1 MSYSNRLSYYR
12 RCIEECLRSEDA
24 HGVKMNLIAYSG
36 VLRAMARDCGS
47 YSDRAY
53 LGSMAER
60 FDLIA
65 AYLTHEGL
73 SQRVREAIRNQ
84 GRDLPP
90 PRAAAGASAR
100 AANPTPPSTQAA
112 QPSQAPQPT
121 PPSTVNAV
129 GNGDTEWVADMF
141 ARYVG
146 ATVEVHTELSAGT
159 GFFIHENGYLLTNHH
174 VVHTGNRREN
184 DLRIVSCNAALC
196 GAVELIAADREKDLA
211 LLHFGK
217 ASGKVPFIPLL
228 RDFGEVRA
236 GIDVMLIGNGLSF
249 GLAPISGTVKF
260 PHKSDDGSLVYTAMT
275 NGGDSGSPL
284 INRHGECVAIHR
296 ARESEQGRASARGI
310 AYATAVDDILEL
322 LTVWKRRF
330 GLPI

>member
-12 RCIEECLRSEDA
+12 RCIEECLRTDDA
-24 HGVKMNLIAYSG
+24 RGVKMNLIAYSG

-53 LGSMAER
+53 LGGVAER

-65 AYLTHEGL
+65 AYLTREGL
-73 SQRVREAIRNQ
+73 TRRVREAIRNQ

-90 PRAAAGASAR
+90 PRAAADAPAK
-100 AANPTPPSTQAA
+100 ATAPTPSP
-112 QPSQAPQPT
+112 APMPQSIPT
-121 PPSTVNAV
+121 ASPDVNTA
-129 GNGDTEWVADMF
+129 GDGEVEWVADMF
-141 ARYVG
+141 ARYIG
-146 ATVEVHTELSAGT
+146 ATVEVHTEVSAGT

-174 VVHTGNRREN
+174 VVHTGNRR
-184 DLRIVSCNAALC
+184 DGGLRIVSCNEALC
-196 GAVELIAADREKDLA
+196 GAVELIAADKEKDLA

-217 ASGKVPFIPLL
+217 APGKVPFIPLL

-236 GIDVMLIGNGLSF
+236 GGDVMLIGNGLSF

-310 AYATAVDDILEL
+310 AYATAADDILEL
-322 LTVWKRRF
+322 LTDWKRRF